1 MLPAEQVSRQ
11 TLADLDFVLKSSLA
25 HASSHSKKVYGQN
38 PLTAREIIDLANSR
52 ALVLAA
58 TVKPNGR
65 PHLSPSDVVAV
76 DDVLYIGLDT
86 ATARYKNLKQNPAVT
101 IMLADGWKR
110 QAILEGQAKFLDV
123 TSQTAKK
130 VFDAEKNKYGW
141 TTEAI
146 AEFIPEKIFTYKSK

>member
-1 MLPAEQVSRQ
+1 MV
-11 TLADLDFVLKSSLA
+11 DLESVLKTSLA
-25 HASSHSKKVYGQN
+25 HASSHSKKVYGEN

-52 ALVLAA
+52 ILVLAA

-65 PHLSPSDVVAV
+65 PHLSPSDLVAV
-76 DDVLYIGLDT
+76 DGVLYVGVDM

-110 QAILEGQAKFLDV
+110 QAILEGKAEFLDV
-123 TSQTAKK
+123 RSQTAKK
-130 VFDAEKNKYGW
+130 ILDAEKNKYGW

-146 AEFIPEKIFTYKSK
+146 AKFIPEKIFTYKAK